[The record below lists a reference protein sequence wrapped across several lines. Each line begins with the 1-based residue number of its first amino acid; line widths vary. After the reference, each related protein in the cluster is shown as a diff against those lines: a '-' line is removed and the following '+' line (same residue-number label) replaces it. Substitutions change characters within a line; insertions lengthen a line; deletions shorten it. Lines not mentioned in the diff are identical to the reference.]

1 MKKSCVWTMT
11 FIIWTGFKTYT
22 TIQCNA
28 VPRCHLV
35 IAPRLYEAPTWPHQP
50 TQQNHTKEQVVRV
63 LGFWNFWR
71 SCVWIQSYM
80 CMVFLPG
87 LIKGRLYLNKQAFD
101 CEHSVLWLLW
111 QILFWVWAKFGRTWS
126 ASRVKW
132 GSSRLYGFRAGAQHK
147 QLTFMVKLLQ
157 KYLRVWNRAPDK
169 SGKCYC

>member
-1 MKKSCVWTMT
+1 M
-11 FIIWTGFKTYT
+11 
-22 TIQCNA
+22 QCNA

-71 SCVWIQSYM
+71 SCVWIIYM

-87 LIKGRLYLNKQAFD
+87 LLKGRLYLNKQQLLIVNTQFSD
-101 CEHSVLWLLW
+101 CFGKFYFEFEPNLVALDLL
-111 QILFWVWAKFGRTWS
+111 QGQVS
-126 ASRVKW
+126 
-132 GSSRLYGFRAGAQHK
+132 GAQVD
-147 QLTFMVKLLQ
+147 FMVLGRGRNTNNQRLLSN
-157 KYLRVWNRAPDK
+157 YCRNICMYRTPDK